1 MASFNEH
8 LLTCLLQ
15 LSFLGDEVDDPI
27 VLERDAG
34 EPNWDGTLVA
44 PVRSDTLLSELDEAV
59 TTMLK
64 SFRKVSASVIPD
76 KRKREEIHKTVLPL
90 IISARLAEYPTSLTQ
105 DTEMLANSETT
116 GRRRMAV
123 EVRAG
128 EKKLLQ
134 EALELATARSTE
146 GTAAGDDN
154 ESARPSKKSK
164 VA

>member
-1 MASFNEH
+1 M
-8 LLTCLLQ
+8 LQ
-15 LSFLGDEVDDPI
+15 LSFLGEDVDEPV

-44 PVRSDTLLSELDEAV
+44 PVRSEMLLAELDETI

-76 KRKREEIHKTVLPL
+76 KRKREEIHQKVLPL
-90 IISARLAEYPTSLTQ
+90 IISARLRDYATTLSQ
-105 DTEMLANSETT
+105 DNEILANPGTV

-128 EKKLLQ
+128 EKKVLQ
-134 EALELATARSTE
+134 EALELAAARGS
-146 GTAAGDDN
+146 GDSEDH
-154 ESARPSKKSK
+154 EMGDAPPSKRTKMI
-164 VA
+164 

>member
-1 MASFNEH
+1 M
-8 LLTCLLQ
+8 
-15 LSFLGDEVDDPI
+15 DDPI

-44 PVRSDTLLSELDEAV
+44 PVRSDTLLAELDEAV

-76 KRKREEIHKTVLPL
+76 KRKREEIHRTAVPL
-90 IISARLAEYPTSLTQ
+90 IISARLAEYPTSLSQ
-105 DTEMLANSETT
+105 DTDLLASAEIV

-128 EKKLLQ
+128 EKKVLQ
-134 EALELATARSTE
+134 EALEVAAARGAE
-146 GTAAGDDN
+146 DAAVDDDN
-154 ESARPSKKSK
+154 GDARPSKKSK